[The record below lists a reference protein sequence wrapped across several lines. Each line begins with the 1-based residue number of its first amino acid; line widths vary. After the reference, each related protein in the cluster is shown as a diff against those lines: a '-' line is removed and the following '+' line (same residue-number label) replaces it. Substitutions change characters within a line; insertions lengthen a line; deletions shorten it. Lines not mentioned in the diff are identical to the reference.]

1 MRGRARG
8 ELLVLE
14 GVAGELRGNVDELGK
29 ELVLKSNIKDVCALL
44 DTKAGIADVNKA
56 LTEVHK
62 ELDMKA
68 GSTEL
73 RSSLNDQ
80 ALINE
85 ALCA

>member
-1 MRGRARG
+1 M
-8 ELLVLE
+8 E

-44 DTKAGIADVNKA
+44 DTKAGIEDVNKA

-73 RSSLNDQ
+73 RGSLNDQ